1 MLLRIAAKRLIPR
14 EPTDA
19 ALERPFL
26 SALVVDLLV
35 LRRSLS
41 ASLAMCL
48 ALPWEVIERVI
59 DHSADSTETLY
70 SFALTCRDLRP
81 HSTILLLRCI
91 KPKTR
96 DQLFA
101 ICAMLKTNPH
111 LQPCVRSASI
121 PVHEFSPHPLLRILP
136 NLSEIEFTDYPDS
149 ERDVVFH
156 PSVLKCCHQLGQ
168 HIQTLSLQNL
178 RFSSTSAFSDLL
190 LSLPN
195 IRSLSC
201 AKLDVRLDRHH
212 LHTQLSQLMPV
223 WENGVTLDNIPQE
236 LMTRR
241 LLVSGRLRLRTLA
254 VSVFLH
260 LLIVNIQCFAS
271 SLSIIRLGDISALL
285 SLPCSAGW

>member
-59 DHSADSTETLY
+59 DHSADSTKTLY

-81 HSTILLLRCI
+81 HSTVLLLRCI

-96 DQLFA
+96 DQLFT

-136 NLSEIEFTDYPDS
+136 NLSEIEFTDIPDK
-149 ERDVVFH
+149 ERALAFH
-156 PSVLKCCHQLGQ
+156 PSILKCCRPLGQ
-168 HIQTLSLQNL
+168 HIRTLSLRNL
-178 RFSSTSAFSDLL
+178 LFFSLSGFSDALL
-190 LSLPN
+190 LLPR
-195 IRSLSC
+195 IESLSC
-201 AKLDVRLDRHH
+201 ERLRVDRPRDHVHEEFAIQRLSKRLNLKVLTVSICLSHRHLPLAVLCILIVQRVRL
-212 LHTQLSQLMPV
+212 
-223 WENGVTLDNIPQE
+223 
-236 LMTRR
+236 
-241 LLVSGRLRLRTLA
+241 GRATTT
-254 VSVFLH
+254 
-260 LLIVNIQCFAS
+260 
-271 SLSIIRLGDISALL
+271 
-285 SLPCSAGW
+285 